1 MNVPYP
7 VIYRNPYIIRS
18 AESASHRRERLSG
31 RKITN
36 KNRQTEKGDCFGT
49 LTFGNNPQFWFCE
62 ERNSVLFLFS
72 HFLAALLHCFALLAI
87 FASLDFFAT
96 LLLGFVANLLTFF
109 SLSFFAARFL
119 HGFLCSYVEGENTH
133 AQKEHK
139 LFHDVSVFSVMECVS
154 YRKVEAPLYL
164 V

>member
-1 MNVPYP
+1 MQ
-7 VIYRNPYIIRS
+7 NPLPTGGSGFRGVKLQIKTDRQKRGI
-18 AESASHRRERLSG
+18 ASEHWCSET
-31 RKITN
+31 I
-36 KNRQTEKGDCFGT
+36 
-49 LTFGNNPQFWFCE
+49 PIFWFCE

-72 HFLAALLHCFALLAI
+72 DFLAAFLHCFALLAI

>member
-1 MNVPYP
+1 MQ
-7 VIYRNPYIIRS
+7 NP
-18 AESASHRRERLSG
+18 LPTGGSG
-31 RKITN
+31 FRGVKLQIKTD
-36 KNRQTEKGDCFGT
+36 RQKKGIVSEHWCSET
-49 LTFGNNPQFWFCE
+49 IPIFWFCE

-72 HFLAALLHCFALLAI
+72 DFLAAFLHCFALLAI

>member
-1 MNVPYP
+1 MQ
-7 VIYRNPYIIRS
+7 NPLPTGGSGFRGVKLQIKTDRQKKGIVSEHWRS
-18 AESASHRRERLSG
+18 ET
-31 RKITN
+31 IPN
-36 KNRQTEKGDCFGT
+36 
-49 LTFGNNPQFWFCE
+49 FWFCE

-72 HFLAALLHCFALLAI
+72 HFLAAFLHCFALLAI

-96 LLLGFVANLLTFF
+96 LLFGFVANLLTFF

>member
-1 MNVPYP
+1 MQ
-7 VIYRNPYIIRS
+7 NPLPTGGSGFRGVKLQIKTDRQKKGI
-18 AESASHRRERLSG
+18 ASEHWCSETIP
-31 RKITN
+31 K
-36 KNRQTEKGDCFGT
+36 
-49 LTFGNNPQFWFCE
+49 FWFYE

-96 LLLGFVANLLTFF
+96 LLFGFVANLLTFF